1 MESGSG
7 PQSPGPFASGSSGPG
22 PGGQGPDDEEKE
34 PNGPRAPAPEGPQS
48 PVGPQSP
55 APGGPQGL
63 AGPQSPSGHSPP
75 PPPGQSP
82 QPQFAPPAGTL
93 PPSAPP
99 PPGGGYGGPQAPG
112 YGGPVPPGG
121 WQQPLSTPSFNP
133 PPGQVA
139 SWGSRAGA
147 VALDFVFVWVPIAV
161 AVAVIVGAASASTVA
176 GVIVGVVLGL
186 ASLAYW
192 FLGRSLLMARGGER
206 NGQTWGK
213 QIVGIR
219 VVRDR
224 GEPFDVGWALLR
236 QILVKWLLFWVFGSS
251 FLIPWV
257 LNYLW
262 PLWDD
267 SDRALHDMIV
277 TTHVVRA

>member
-63 AGPQSPSGHSPP
+63 AGP
-75 PPPGQSP
+75 QSP